1 MAGRDCTTFVA
12 KAGYILF
19 VFAVMNVSLFVEKKI
34 LGNNPKTV
42 EPEKKKNNNNN
53 LYASKCNFSQL
64 KNREKMPKK
73 NTKKETP
80 NFVKICSEAGL

>member
-42 EPEKKKNNNNN
+42 EPEKKNNNNN

-73 NTKKETP
+73 KKHKKRNTKLRK
-80 NFVKICSEAGL
+80 NLL

>member
-12 KAGYILF
+12 KARYILF

-42 EPEKKKNNNNN
+42 EPEKKK
-53 LYASKCNFSQL
+53 Q
-64 KNREKMPKK
+64 
-73 NTKKETP
+73 
-80 NFVKICSEAGL
+80 

>member
-1 MAGRDCTTFVA
+1 ME
-12 KAGYILF
+12 K
-19 VFAVMNVSLFVEKKI
+19 KKI

-73 NTKKETP
+73 KEKHKKRNTKLRK
-80 NFVKICSEAGL
+80 NLL